1 MRRCPPHVRLA
12 AVALVAVIAA
22 APARSAAGEDAGYVA
37 GVVDV
42 PLMRGLREVPGLGL
56 VFDKPGG
63 RLVQAVAV
71 GSVDHGEVMAFYTAT
86 LPQLGWLLTSQL
98 NFIREEESLAIVLE
112 PGVGS
117 LTVRF
122 SIRPR

>member
-1 MRRCPPHVRLA
+1 MRRCPPRVRLA
-12 AVALVAVIAA
+12 AVALAAVIAA
-22 APARSAAGEDAGYVA
+22 APARSASDEDAGYVA

-42 PLMRGLREVPGLGL
+42 PLMPGLREVPGRSL

-63 RLVQAVAV
+63 RLVEAVAEGRV
-71 GSVDHGEVMAFYTAT
+71 ERGQVIAFYTST
-86 LPQLGWLLTSQL
+86 LPQLGWLLTGELS
-98 NFIREEESLAIVLE
+98 FIREEESLTIAFE
-112 PGVGS
+112 PGEGP

>member
-1 MRRCPPHVRLA
+1 MRRRPPHLRFA
-12 AVALVAVIAA
+12 AIVLVAVIAA

-37 GVVDV
+37 GVADV
-42 PLMRGLREVPGLGL
+42 PLMPGLREVPGHSL

-63 RLVQAVAV
+63 RLVEAVAV
-71 GSVDHGEVMAFYTAT
+71 GSVDRAEVTAFYTAT
-86 LPQLGWLLTSQL
+86 LPQLGWLLTSEL
-98 NFIREEESLAIVLE
+98 SFIREEEGLTIVLE
-112 PGVGS
+112 PGVGP